1 MMTGLPRGLTSVFP
15 AEDSEEEEAE
25 QDEEED
31 GWPEELT
38 KGDKNS
44 QLAVGFKGDR
54 SYVVRGN
61 NLGVFRHAGDQDK
74 VEYYATISNIANT
87 KGKKFNPK
95 KVRQAAVPHVL
106 LTERT
111 STGHATRLGQQDDL
125 VRRRRPE
132 FAVFLGH

>member
-1 MMTGLPRGLTSVFP
+1 MTRFPRGLTSVFP
-15 AEDSEEEEAE
+15 AEDSDEEDAE
-25 QDEEED
+25 QGEEED
-31 GWPEELT
+31 EWPAELP

-74 VEYYATISNIANT
+74 VEYYATIGNISNT

-95 KVRQAAVPHVL
+95 KVRQPAVSDVQLSEP
-106 LTERT
+106 T
-111 STGHATRLGQQDDL
+111 STGHAARLGQQDDL
-125 VRRRRPE
+125 V
-132 FAVFLGH
+132 